1 MIWICLLSFL
11 IGIGGGYGVACIVT
25 RHKCVHDWHRIRLIR
40 ERWANNDLCG
50 EIEVYQC
57 SKCNKVKRKRLW

>member
-1 MIWICLLSFL
+1 MIVWIPVF
-11 IGIGGGYGVACIVT
+11 IVGFAVGYGVAYSVE
-25 RHKCVHDWHRIRLIR
+25 RRKCVHDWHRIRLIR